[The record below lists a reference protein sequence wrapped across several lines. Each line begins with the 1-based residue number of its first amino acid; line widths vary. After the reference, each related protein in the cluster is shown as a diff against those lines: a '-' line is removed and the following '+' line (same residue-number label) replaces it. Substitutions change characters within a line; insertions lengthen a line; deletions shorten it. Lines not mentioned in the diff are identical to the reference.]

1 MEIGKKGTDMISVRR
16 IRVLMR
22 CAVVAVCMLLSS
34 TPAKSAAQTLDELYK
49 KAVAEGSINFY
60 GTLAQVNAEKILP
73 VFERKFPG
81 IKINHVDITSDNL
94 VARAVTE
101 ARGGKTVGDVF
112 QAPLETAIQM
122 HNQKLLLEVNMPEA
136 ADYPANMKGSYW
148 VASNLQFIVVAWNTN
163 LVKKTEEPKQI
174 EDLGD
179 PKYKGRLV
187 AEPRD
192 YEFLMGIA
200 KHKFKSDE
208 KASALLQKI
217 AANNVEFH
225 KGHSQL
231 TELLSAGQAALC
243 VTCYAHQFPGR
254 MKKGAPVNFLLSE
267 GIGSINATAVFKD
280 APHPNAAIL
289 FARWAA
295 SEEGQKAYAEGGRA
309 PAHPKLSPIDP
320 IKPEKLYSLGVDDIK
335 EYPKYEKIWKE
346 IFKLR

>member
-1 MEIGKKGTDMISVRR
+1 MVQLTRSKGLLATI
-16 IRVLMR
+16 VLLL
-22 CAVVAVCMLLSS
+22 AWVAFIP
-34 TPAKSAAQTLDELYK
+34 PARAQSLEELHK
-49 KAVAEGSINFY
+49 KAVKEGVINFY

-73 VFERKFPG
+73 VFEKKFPG
-81 IKINHVDITSDNL
+81 IKVNHVDITSDSL
-94 VARAVTE
+94 VARAVAE
-101 ARGGKTVGDVF
+101 ARGGKTLGDIF

-122 HNQKLLLEVNMPEA
+122 HNQKLLLDVTLPEA
-136 ADYPANMKGSYW
+136 GDYPANMKGPYW
-148 VASNLQFIVVAWNTN
+148 IASNLQFIVVAWNTN
-163 LVKKTEEPKQI
+163 LVKPSDEPKRI
-174 EDLGD
+174 DDLAD
-179 PKYKGRLV
+179 AKYKGMLV

-192 YEFLMGIA
+192 YEFLMGLA

-208 KASALLQKI
+208 KATALLRRI

-231 TELLSAGQAALC
+231 TELLSAGQASVC

-254 MKKGAPVNFLLSE
+254 MKKGAPVNFLIAE

-280 APHPNAAIL
+280 APHPNAAML

-295 SEEGQKAYAEGGRA
+295 SAEGQKVYAEGGRA
-309 PAHPKLSPIDP
+309 PAHPSVKPVDP
-320 IKPEKLYSLGVDDIK
+320 IRPETLYPLGVDDIK

>member
-1 MEIGKKGTDMISVRR
+1 MVRPR
-16 IRVLMR
+16 RFL
-22 CAVVAVCMLLSS
+22 CTVVGLLAWVAFI
-34 TPAKSAAQTLDELYK
+34 PSAHAQGLEELYK
-49 KAVAEGSINFY
+49 KAVKEGVINFY

-73 VFERKFPG
+73 VFEKKYPG
-81 IKINHVDITSDNL
+81 VKVNHIDITSDSL
-94 VARAVTE
+94 VARAMTE
-101 ARGGKTVGDVF
+101 ARGGKTLGDIF
-112 QAPLETAIQM
+112 QAPLETAIQL
-122 HNQKLLLEVNMPEA
+122 HDQKLLLEVTLPEA
-136 ADYPANMKGSYW
+136 GEYPANMKGSYW
-148 VASNLQFIVVAWNTN
+148 IASNLQFIVVAWNTN
-163 LVKKTEEPKQI
+163 LVKQSDEPKRVD
-174 EDLGD
+174 DLAD

-192 YEFLMGIA
+192 YEFLMGLA
-200 KHKFKSDE
+200 KHKFRSDE
-208 KASALLQKI
+208 KATALLRRI

-231 TELLSAGQAALC
+231 TELLSAGQAAVC

-254 MKKGAPVNFLLSE
+254 MKKRAPVNFLLSE

>member
-1 MEIGKKGTDMISVRR
+1 MIFLRR
-16 IRVLMR
+16 MRAWSR
-22 CAVVAVCMLLSS
+22 CAVLAGYTLLSFT
-34 TPAKSAAQTLDELYK
+34 TPEIHAQTLDEVYK

-73 VFERKFPG
+73 VFEKKFPG

-94 VARAVTE
+94 VARAVAE
-101 ARGGKTVGDVF
+101 ARGGKTLGDIF

-122 HNQKLLLEVNMPEA
+122 NNQKLLLDVALPEA
-136 ADYPANMKGSYW
+136 ADYPANMKGPYW
-148 VASNLQFIVVAWNTN
+148 IASNLQFIVVAWNTN

-174 EDLGD
+174 DNLGNA
-179 PKYKGRLV
+179 KYKGRLV

-208 KASALLQKI
+208 KAAALLQKI

-295 SEEGQKAYAEGGRA
+295 SAEGQKVYAEGGRA
-309 PAHPKLSPIDP
+309 PAHPKVSAVDAIR
-320 IKPEKLYSLGVDDIK
+320 PEKLYPLGVDDIK